1 MNPLRVFE
9 YIFKGGACYALI
21 RYNDD
26 MIMQAAGLFLL
37 IGFTFRA
44 VDEIRKDYI
53 MNKKGV
59 ENVR

>member
-9 YIFKGGACYALI
+9 YIFEGGACYALI